1 MNLVAKTSEV
11 LEPVS
16 PLRDAFMRWQCR
28 VRQIAMRENLGRP
41 DDASSPMV
49 HLASEQSLRGPIITV
64 LCKSPEYSKTPELR
78 HIYKHTNEPAQRR
91 EKALQLLSE
100 TYYQKHAEFS
110 DMLTATFAPKSKFAI
125 ALEKTALC
133 QLKFDAYGQKF
144 ELVCVVTRLGNTHP
158 NYLATWWHNIIFN
171 PNLNPQSIIL
181 GFVPNWEI
189 SLAEPPI
196 NNTR

>member
-41 DDASSPMV
+41 DDASSPTV
-49 HLASEQSLRGPIITV
+49 HLANERRSRGPIITV

-78 HIYKHTNEPAQRR
+78 HINKHTNEPAQRR
-91 EKALQLLSE
+91 DKALQLLSE
-100 TYYQKHAEFS
+100 AYYQNHAEFS
-110 DMLTATFAPKSKFAI
+110 NMLTATFAPKSECAI
-125 ALEKTALC
+125 ALEKAALC
-133 QLKFDAYGQKF
+133 QLTFDAYGQQF
-144 ELVCVVTRLGNTHP
+144 ELVCLVTKLSNNHP

-171 PNLNPQSIIL
+171 PNLNPHTIIL
-181 GFVPNWEI
+181 GFVPNWKI
-189 SLAEPPI
+189 SSAEPPI
-196 NNTR
+196 NITR

>member
-11 LEPVS
+11 LEPVL

-41 DDASSPMV
+41 DDASTPTV
-49 HLASEQSLRGPIITV
+49 CLPCALDPLGKIITV
-64 LCKSPEYSKTPELR
+64 LCKSPAYSKTPELR
-78 HIYKHTNEPAQRR
+78 HIYQHTNEPAQRR
-91 EKALQLLSE
+91 DKALQLLAES
-100 TYYQKHAEFS
+100 YYQKHAEFS
-110 DMLTATFAPKSKFAI
+110 NMLTATFAPKSKFAI

-133 QLKFDAYGQKF
+133 QLKFDAYGQQF

-181 GFVPNWEI
+181 GFSPNWEI
-189 SLAEPPI
+189 SSAEPPI
-196 NNTR
+196 NITR

>member
-16 PLRDAFMRWQCR
+16 PLRDTFMRWQCR
-28 VRQIAMRENLGRP
+28 VRQIAMRQNLGRP

-49 HLASEQSLRGPIITV
+49 HLASERSLRGPIITV
-64 LCKSPEYSKTPELR
+64 LCKSPAYSKTPELR

-110 DMLTATFAPKSKFAI
+110 DMLTATFAPKSEFAI
-125 ALEKTALC
+125 ALEKAALC
-133 QLKFDAYGQKF
+133 QLKFDAYGQQF
-144 ELVCVVTRLGNTHP
+144 ELVCVITRLCNTHP

-171 PNLNPQSIIL
+171 PNLNPHSIIL

-189 SLAEPPI
+189 SSAAPSI